1 MMQRLPCDHGCLKV
15 ALLPSSS
22 LRAPFVEYVSFG
34 ILANQGI
41 KPHWP
46 MTSSRSDVAGIWN
59 AWDRQGLR
67 RAGREL
73 HHADLNVDA
82 CPLMSR
88 MHKPDPR
95 LGPD

>member
-22 LRAPFVEYVSFG
+22 LRAPFVERQLRHLG
-34 ILANQGI
+34 QPGDQTPLADDEFTLG
-41 KPHWP
+41 
-46 MTSSRSDVAGIWN
+46 RGRYLERL
-59 AWDRQGLR
+59 DRQGLR